1 MQIYSR
7 LFKATIDLDGYE
19 NTDTNIIIKHS
30 ALDQYARDLG
40 FIDSKYEIISCDI
53 EHSVVLCTLTYR
65 GPSAEQGIVR
75 TATALGETCKNIL
88 SGSFENYPTMT
99 AMEMAFDRAMIK
111 LLVLPSNTY
120 SVLEFLRNC
129 DTANIS
135 GTYPGN
141 TDVANRVLSFGPFSN
156 RSYTVRKA
164 FEVAQKDPQSKATLD
179 IYLSKNISE
188 EKDPVKRDD
197 LIAIKRYANG
207 INWNRE
213 DRG

>member
-7 LFKATIDLDGYE
+7 LLRATIDLDGYV
-19 NTDTNIIIKHS
+19 NTDTNIILKHS

-40 FIDSKYEIISCDI
+40 FIDSSYEIISSEMD
-53 EHSVVLCTLTYR
+53 HSVVLCTLTYR
-65 GPSAEQGIVR
+65 GPAEQGILR
-75 TATALGETCKNIL
+75 TATALGETSKGVL

-99 AMEMAFDRAMIK
+99 AMEMAIDRAMIK

-135 GTYPGN
+135 GTFPGN
-141 TDVANRVLSFGPFSN
+141 TDVAGRILSFGPFAN

-164 FEVAQKDPQSKATLD
+164 FEIAQKDPQSRATLD

-188 EKDPVKRDD
+188 EKDPLKRDD
-197 LIAIKRYANG
+197 LIAIKRYANE